1 MTLEE
6 AIKHCE
12 QQSCEHSKCAEEH
25 KQLAEWLKELQTLKG
40 GCDNTDKT
48 LKDSSD
54 NTDKTPK
61 RHPLCKNC
69 IWHNY
74 HHCSKPDDEDC
85 VNYEDTEEYRQKM
98 LTQWRTKEPKI
109 ISNTCYDVICV
120 SALEPD
126 GSYGPEI
133 ARIYSDRRIEWTFG
147 EITDKMRESVERLAK
162 TKFIDGYY
170 PPHFN
175 FFND

>member
-25 KQLAEWLKELQTLKG
+25 KQLAEWLKELQTLRG
-40 GCDNTDKT
+40 GC
-48 LKDSSD
+48 D

-69 IWHNY
+69 TWHNFE
-74 HHCSKPDDEDC
+74 HCSKPDDKDC
-85 VNYEDTEEYRQKM
+85 ANYDDKEEYRQEM
-98 LTQWRTKEPKI
+98 LKQWRTKEPKI

-120 SALEPD
+120 RALRPD
-126 GSYGPEI
+126 GQYGPGI
-133 ARIYSDRRIEWTFG
+133 ARIYPDRRIEWTFG
-147 EITDKMRESVERLAK
+147 EITNKMRESVERLAK